1 MAKNPRYQ
9 TIKSYLAVRFNPAGN
24 NIILRQFETK
34 EINRLL
40 EEEKNPFYFLV
51 LAVIQLIIL

>member
-1 MAKNPRYQ
+1 VQ
-9 TIKSYLAVRFNPAGN
+9 FNPAGN